1 MHQPLLQLLKN
12 TLTAIT
18 HQLLP
23 ALTMH
28 KAHRHTT
35 LVHAAPWS
43 QDSNS
48 SHSPHPMTNHQ
59 AAGQIFLV
67 TAELSTQIKDSLLH
81 LITPLDLK

>member
-1 MHQPLLQLLKN
+1 MHQPLLQLLT

-23 ALTMH
+23 ALPTPW
-28 KAHRHTT
+28 AHRHDT

-43 QDSNS
+43 QHSNS
-48 SHSPHPMTNHQ
+48 SRSPHPMSNQT
-59 AAGQIFLV
+59 AGQPFLV
-67 TAELSTQIKDSLLH
+67 TPELSTGIKDALLH